1 MLDEGTFAHA
11 LFMSSQGDRSGR
23 ARGNTPPTSA
33 LSRRTRAAS
42 ISAMTDQRVFVAGAT
57 GYTGREVVRCCA
69 TLGVR
74 TVAHVR
80 PDSPRLHE
88 WRERFAAAGAETDTT
103 PWEPQAMADTLAR
116 LRPTHIFA
124 LLGTTRARAR
134 RAMEARGTVESY
146 ESVDYGLTHMLLEA
160 AIRAAATTGV
170 RPRVVYLSA
179 IGAREDT
186 RNSYVRA
193 RGRVERELRESGL
206 PWLAVRPAFITGDD
220 RDESRPLERVGARV
234 IDAALLVPAL
244 FGARRLRDRYR
255 SISGTALGCG
265 MARLALR
272 ATGEGRVVMAE
283 ELRV

>member
-1 MLDEGTFAHA
+1 MA
-11 LFMSSQGDRSGR
+11 
-23 ARGNTPPTSA
+23 
-33 LSRRTRAAS
+33 
-42 ISAMTDQRVFVAGAT
+42 DQLVFVAGAT
-57 GYTGREVVRCCA
+57 GYTGREVVRSCA

-80 PDSPRLHE
+80 PDSPRLPE
-88 WRERFAAAGAETDTT
+88 WRERFAAVGALTDAT
-103 PWEPQAMADTLAR
+103 PWEPDAMADTLAR
-116 LRPTHIFA
+116 LRPTHLFA

-134 RAMEARGTVESY
+134 RAMAAGRAAESY
-146 ESVDYGLTHMLLEA
+146 ESVDYGLTHLLLGA
-160 AIRAAATTGV
+160 ALRAARATGV
-170 RPRVVYLSA
+170 RPRFVYLSA

-206 PWLAVRPAFITGDD
+206 PWLVVRPSFITGGD
-220 RDESRPLERVGARV
+220 RDEARPLERVAAAV
-234 IDAALLVPAL
+234 MDAALAIPGLL
-244 FGARRLRDRYR
+244 GARRLRDRYH
-255 SISGTALGCG
+255 SITGAELGRG